1 MLYNRSIIETGQGG
15 TRMKSFRGE
24 ICIIL
29 STLGFGSMGVLAKGI
44 YESGYGVLATLTLR
58 FYFASLV
65 LLAYLVLSKES
76 FRLTKKQGLL
86 LAAIGGFF
94 YSAFSICYF
103 AGLRFT
109 DASIVA
115 FVFALYP
122 VIVTLLNFFF
132 FHESMSGKKI
142 LCLVL
147 SVLALYFLTR
157 SPGANVN
164 FIGVVISLVGGSLY
178 AIYTMLLDHKDLQS
192 LSPVVT
198 TFYII
203 LSTGLVL
210 SLLCLVRGER
220 LLPISPSQ
228 GLSLLLLGIVSTA
241 MAILT
246 YNTGVRILGSTK
258 ASLIANFEALVSTIL
273 AMVFLGEYLTWIQWI
288 GAFLMIS
295 VIFLIGSLDGKEAS
309 QKSS

>member
-1 MLYNRSIIETGQGG
+1 M
-15 TRMKSFRGE
+15 
-24 ICIIL
+24 
-29 STLGFGSMGVLAKGI
+29 
-44 YESGYGVLATLTLR
+44 
-58 FYFASLV
+58 
-65 LLAYLVLSKES
+65 
-76 FRLTKKQGLL
+76 
-86 LAAIGGFF
+86 
-94 YSAFSICYF
+94 
-103 AGLRFT
+103 
-109 DASIVA
+109 A

-132 FHESMSGKKI
+132 FHETMSGKKI

-147 SVLALYFLTR
+147 SVLALYILTR

-164 FIGVVISLVGGSLY
+164 LIGLAISLVGGILY
-178 AIYTMLLDHKDLQS
+178 AVYTMLLDHKDLQS

-210 SLLCLVRGER
+210 TLICLARGER

-228 GLSLLLLGIVSTA
+228 GLSLLSLGLVSTA

-288 GAFLMIS
+288 GALLMIL
-295 VIFLIGSLDGKEAS
+295 VIFLISSLDGKKPLEE
-309 QKSS
+309 

>member
-1 MLYNRSIIETGQGG
+1 
-15 TRMKSFRGE
+15 MKSFRGE
-24 ICIIL
+24 ICVIL

-44 YESGYGVLATLTLR
+44 YESGYGVLATLTFR
-58 FYFASLV
+58 FYFAGLALLV
-65 LLAYLVLSKES
+65 YLVLARES
-76 FRLTKKQGLL
+76 FRISKKQSLL

-132 FHESMSGKKI
+132 FHETMSGKKI

-147 SVLALYFLTR
+147 SVLALYILTR

-164 FIGVVISLVGGSLY
+164 LIGLAISLVGGILY
-178 AIYTMLLDHKDLQS
+178 AVYTMLLDHKDLQS

-210 SLLCLVRGER
+210 TLICLARGER

-228 GLSLLLLGIVSTA
+228 GLSLLSLGLVSTA

-258 ASLIANFEALVSTIL
+258 ASLIANFEALVSTLL

-288 GAFLMIS
+288 GALLMIL
-295 VIFLIGSLDGKEAS
+295 VIFLISSLDGK
-309 QKSS
+309 KSLEE

>member
-1 MLYNRSIIETGQGG
+1 
-15 TRMKSFRGE
+15 MKSFRGE
-24 ICIIL
+24 ICVIL

-44 YESGYGVLATLTLR
+44 YESGYGVLATLTFR
-58 FYFASLV
+58 FYFAGLALLV
-65 LLAYLVLSKES
+65 YLVLARES
-76 FRLTKKQGLL
+76 FRISKKQGLL

-132 FHESMSGKKI
+132 FHETMSGKKI

-147 SVLALYFLTR
+147 SVLALYILTR

-164 FIGVVISLVGGSLY
+164 LIGLAISLVGGILY
-178 AIYTMLLDHKDLQS
+178 AVYTMLLDHKDLQS

-210 SLLCLVRGER
+210 TLICLARGER

-228 GLSLLLLGIVSTA
+228 GLSLLSLGLVSTA

-258 ASLIANFEALVSTIL
+258 ASLIANFEALVSTLL

-288 GAFLMIS
+288 GALLMIL
-295 VIFLIGSLDGKEAS
+295 VIFLISSLDGK
-309 QKSS
+309 KSLEE

>member
-1 MLYNRSIIETGQGG
+1 
-15 TRMKSFRGE
+15 MKSFRGE
-24 ICIIL
+24 ICVIL

-44 YESGYGVLATLTLR
+44 YESGYGVLATLTFR
-58 FYFASLV
+58 FYFAGLALLV
-65 LLAYLVLSKES
+65 YLVLAKES
-76 FRLTKKQGLL
+76 FRISKKQGLL

-132 FHESMSGKKI
+132 FHETMSGKKI

-147 SVLALYFLTR
+147 SVLALYILTR

-164 FIGVVISLVGGSLY
+164 LIGLAISLVGGILY
-178 AIYTMLLDHKDLQS
+178 AVYTMLLDHKDLQS

-210 SLLCLVRGER
+210 TLICLARGER

-228 GLSLLLLGIVSTA
+228 GLSLMSLGLVSTA

-258 ASLIANFEALVSTIL
+258 ASLIANFEALVSTLL

-288 GAFLMIS
+288 GALLMIL
-295 VIFLIGSLDGKEAS
+295 VIFLISSLDGK
-309 QKSS
+309 KSFEE